1 MRHAFPVA
9 TRSRP
14 SSHPPERHR
23 AHRAG
28 WLRAAVLGADD
39 GIVSTASLML
49 GVAAAQA
56 SRTAILTAG
65 LAGLA
70 AGAMSMA
77 AGEYVSVSSQRDT
90 ERADLARE
98 RQELQASPEEELAE
112 LTGLYIA
119 RGLDEELAR
128 QVATQL
134 TAHDALAAHAREEL
148 GLSDTSMARPA
159 QAASTSATAFTAGA
173 ALPILALL
181 AAPNGLRSV
190 VIVAVAVASLALL
203 GWVGAAVGGAGGT
216 RGTARVVAGGCLAMA
231 ITAGVGFL
239 THTVA
244 G

>member
-1 MRHAFPVA
+1 MA
-9 TRSRP
+9 TRARP
-14 SSHPPERHR
+14 SPHPPERHR
-23 AHRAG
+23 GHRAG

-98 RQELQASPEEELAE
+98 HQELQASPDAELAE
-112 LTGLYIA
+112 LTGLYVA
-119 RGLDEELAR
+119 RGLDEDLAHE
-128 QVATQL
+128 VAVQL
-134 TAHDALAAHAREEL
+134 TAHDALAAHARDEL
-148 GLSDTSMARPA
+148 GLSATSAARPA
-159 QAASTSATAFTAGA
+159 QAAAASAGAFTAGA
-173 ALPILALL
+173 VLPILALI
-181 AAPNGLRSV
+181 AAPYDLRGP
-190 VIVAVAVASLALL
+190 VIVAVAVAALALL
-203 GWVGAAVGGAGGT
+203 GWLGAVVGGAGGL
-216 RGTARVVAGGCLAMA
+216 RAAARVVAGGCLAMA